1 MSSLFKIGVSQ
12 NGNYVIVLDFFKLAI
27 SCKQDSWLHSC
38 LDNHMAIYFSIMNP
52 ARVFIIGIARKF
64 CKPLIERTK
73 CKFTAPPCWPSNML
87 KILPEYP

>member
-1 MSSLFKIGVSQ
+1 MVQWVNRLQHNIFVNTATKMPYTTV
-12 NGNYVIVLDFFKLAI
+12 Y
-27 SCKQDSWLHSC
+27 LHM
-38 LDNHMAIYFSIMNP
+38 HAIMNP

-64 CKPLIERTK
+64 CKPLIKRTK